1 MKRLK
6 TITSYAGCARFWAE
20 CKSQTRWMARNHCP
34 VRTPFSSGPSVA
46 IVEWQGKP
54 VWLAETSHK
63 RYEVWEVD
71 AGLVRNSVTEAD
83 EEQLKPTAV

>member
-20 CKSQTRWMARNHCP
+20 CSSGTRWMARKHCP

-46 IVEWQGKP
+46 IVEWQGKQ

-63 RYEVWEVD
+63 RYEVWEVG
-71 AGLVRNSVTEAD
+71 AALVRNTESEAN